1 MGQRKKIWKKICGRT
16 EKICGRTEKICG
28 RTEKICGR
36 TEKICG
42 KTVFPIASPVNLIV
56 MFREPGKVVT
66 P

>member
-1 MGQRKKIWKKICGRT
+1 MGQRKKIWKKIY
-16 EKICGRTEKICG
+16 G

-56 MFREPGKVVT
+56 MFREGMAGPINVTMVVLLSC
-66 P
+66 PILFS